1 MVLQNQNSQAL
12 YSPPWAIM
20 GYGPLPMPAPPGGL
34 GGTSEFIMSLSTQNP
49 NHNYYFLREMCKT
62 FYKHSNINNSIRKVS
77 INLILQKRKPRPNEL
92 NDISRAIQLVYGAQI
107 QACLAPEFTCFHY
120 AGLPSYRF
128 FSCGPCGRN
137 LRLHPSCTLGLNL

>member
-12 YSPPWAIM
+12 YSPPWASWDM
-20 GYGPLPMPAPPGGL
+20 DRCQCQHPPGGL

-92 NDISRAIQLVYGAQI
+92 NDISRAVQLVYGAQI